1 MTAMTSSTTTPAGSN
16 AHTSLTSRAMHVFLF
31 ELKSQL
37 RPFLIGTVT
46 LLAVAV
52 LLLAG
57 AYPIYRDSKSSVE
70 QVIDGFPPQFAA
82 LFGVND
88 DVFSFGGFYRFS
100 SLYLMLTMAIM
111 ACAWGLTVFGREKRA
126 KATDF
131 LFVMPMPRRAIYAAK
146 LAAGLTMVVVA
157 SLAFLAAVALTYTR
171 FRDDPT
177 ATSIALPRLI
187 LAASSLLG
195 VGVLFLAFGA
205 LTAVLLRRIRSV
217 SGIAT
222 AFGVFGFMLVSLPE
236 MTGEDKYRIISPFT
250 WFNVSEALDHG
261 RYEAGYLALA
271 AVVAV
276 ACLAAGAVAY
286 VRGEVRAE

>member
-1 MTAMTSSTTTPAGSN
+1 MNTHAI
-16 AHTSLTSRAMHVFLF
+16 LHVYAF
-31 ELKSQL
+31 ELKAQL
-37 RPFLIGTVT
+37 RSFLIGTVT

-111 ACAWGLTVFGREKRA
+111 ACAWGLAVFGREKRA

-131 LFVMPMPRRAIYAAK
+131 LFVMPMPRGAVYAAK
-146 LAAGLTMVVVA
+146 LAAVLTMVAVA
-157 SLAFLAAVALTYTR
+157 GSAFLAAVALTYTR

-177 ATSIALPRLI
+177 ATSIALPRLL
-187 LAASSLLG
+187 LAASSLSG

-205 LTAVLLRRIRSV
+205 LAAILLRRIRSV

-222 AFGVFGFMLVSLPE
+222 MFGILGFMLVSLPE
-236 MTGEDKYRIISPFT
+236 MTGESKYRIVSPFT

-261 RYEAGYLALA
+261 RYEAGYLMLA
-271 AVVAV
+271 AAVAV
-276 ACLAAGAVAY
+276 VCLAAGAAVY

>member
-1 MTAMTSSTTTPAGSN
+1 MSASMVGAPA
-16 AHTSLTSRAMHVFLF
+16 LHVYAF

-37 RPFLIGTVT
+37 RSFLIGVAT
-46 LLAVAV
+46 LLIVTI

-111 ACAWGLTVFGREKRA
+111 ACAWGLAIFGREKRA
-126 KATDF
+126 KDADF
-131 LFVMPMPRRAIYAAK
+131 LFVMPISRIAIYLAK
-146 LAAGLTMVVVA
+146 LAAGLTLVIVA
-157 SLAFLAAVALTYTR
+157 GLAFLASVALTYTR
-171 FRDDPT
+171 FGDDPT
-177 ATSIALPRLI
+177 ATSIALPRLL
-187 LAASSLLG
+187 LAASSLFG
-195 VGVLFLAFGA
+195 VGLLFLAIGA

-222 AFGVFGFMLVSLPE
+222 AFGILGFMLVSLPE
-236 MTGEDKYRIISPFT
+236 MTGEDKYRIIAPFT

-261 RYEAGYLALA
+261 RYEAGYVALA
-271 AVVAV
+271 AVTVLV
-276 ACLAAGAVAY
+276 CLIAGAIMY
-286 VRGEVRAE
+286 VSAGFGSLPTKEDPRA

>member
-1 MTAMTSSTTTPAGSN
+1 MN
-16 AHTSLTSRAMHVFLF
+16 AHAILHVYAF
-31 ELKSQL
+31 ELKAQL
-37 RPFLIGTVT
+37 RSFLIGTAT
-46 LLAVAV
+46 LLAVAI

-57 AYPIYRDSKSSVE
+57 VYPIYRDSKSSVE

-111 ACAWGLTVFGREKRA
+111 ACAWGLAVFGREKRA

-131 LFVMPMPRRAIYAAK
+131 LFVMPMPRGAVYAAK
-146 LAAGLTMVVVA
+146 LAAGLTMVAVA
-157 SLAFLAAVALTYTR
+157 GSAFLATVAAVYTR

-177 ATSIALPRLI
+177 ATAIALPRLL
-187 LAASSLLG
+187 LAASSLFG

-205 LTAVLLRRIRSV
+205 LAAVLLRRIRSV

-222 AFGVFGFMLVSLPE
+222 TLGILGFMLVSLPE
-236 MTGEDKYRIISPFT
+236 MTGESKYRIVSPFT

-261 RYEAGYLALA
+261 RYEAGHLMLA
-271 AVVAV
+271 AAV
-276 ACLAAGAVAY
+276 ALVCLAAGAAVY